1 MKILVLFI
9 IISAV
14 NVILSTTRQLLT
26 VKGSK
31 WVAALACA
39 VYNAFNNILVIY
51 TVADFPLWEK
61 CLITFMCNLLCVAIV
76 KGIEARRKPT
86 LMWKLELAIPKKYY
100 IDPDKLFRDTFKTK
114 DIDCHFTEV
123 GKYYVF
129 NCYCDTKEQVSYL
142 KKVCQKYG
150 GKMSAYESAPL
161 W

>member
-1 MKILVLFI
+1 LAFAPECLILSGVLPC
-9 IISAV
+9 
-14 NVILSTTRQLLT
+14 VILLR
-26 VKGSK
+26 
-31 WVAALACA
+31 
-39 VYNAFNNILVIY
+39 
-51 TVADFPLWEK
+51 DFPLVGRE
-61 CLITFMCNLLCVAIV
+61 LVEVDARHHSLLAVRAVAT
-76 KGIEARRKPT
+76 GGT
-86 LMWKLELAIPKKYY
+86 LV
-100 IDPDKLFRDTFKTK
+100 T